1 MGKFFQEDW
10 DYMDPGNDGHIEMSR
25 VSSLIHR
32 LINNIKMDKHT
43 TNNVH
48 KFTKKKT

>member
-32 LINNIKMDKHT
+32 LINNIKMDDEEENLIWKSR
-43 TNNVH
+43 
-48 KFTKKKT
+48 